1 MHNTQNRQKKMSIE
15 IKKLGLIERLMQINE
30 EEILLQYENLLKQAH
45 LEYQAE
51 KSLAAI
57 KEGETLSLNTFQ
69 EQSEKWLKK
78 NSK

>member
-51 KSLAAI
+51 KSITAI